1 MVFTFNYF
9 KGTKSPIFLF
19 FLVCLIL
26 IIPLETLSEEKDK
39 KEKPKLS
46 SLEKSIL
53 IPGWGQIAEKRYL
66 EGIAFFTLEA
76 VAITGVIVN
85 AQKGNKH
92 YHDYRDATTI
102 PDAMKYR
109 ELTEKYDIR
118 RNKFILAAGA
128 VWALNLLDMYLIYK
142 KKSKNLF
149 IFFGAD
155 GNNSFSIKIIKLF

>member
-1 MVFTFNYF
+1 MTSQFSPF
-9 KGTKSPIFLF
+9 KRKKSSIFLF

>member
-1 MVFTFNYF
+1 L
-9 KGTKSPIFLF
+9 IFLVF
-19 FLVCLIL
+19 
-26 IIPLETLSEEKDK
+26 PLKSLSEEKDE

-53 IPGWGQIAEKRYL
+53 IPGWGQIAEKKYL

-76 VAITGVIVN
+76 VAITGFIIN
-85 AQKGNKH
+85 ARKGNKY
-92 YHDYRDATTI
+92 YHDYREATSI
-102 PDAMKYR
+102 PDAIKYR
-109 ELTEKYDIR
+109 ELAEKYDIR
-118 RNKFILAAGA
+118 RNKFIIAAGA

-155 GNNSFSIKIIKLF
+155 ERNSFSVKIIKFF